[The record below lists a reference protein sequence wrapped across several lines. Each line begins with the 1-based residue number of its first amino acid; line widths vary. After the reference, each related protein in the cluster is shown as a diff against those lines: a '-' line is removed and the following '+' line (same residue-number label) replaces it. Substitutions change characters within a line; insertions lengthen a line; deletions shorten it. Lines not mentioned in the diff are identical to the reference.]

1 MNTLRVLWKQF
12 YLYHLKSDIKVLV
25 ILDKYKHIC
34 IICRQTGSLATD
46 NVPSRTEYS
55 LAWHTS

>member
-1 MNTLRVLWKQF
+1 MEIVLFVSFKIF
-12 YLYHLKSDIKVLV
+12 IEVLV
-25 ILDKYKHIC
+25 MLDKYKHIC

-46 NVPSRTEYS
+46 NVPSCAEYS